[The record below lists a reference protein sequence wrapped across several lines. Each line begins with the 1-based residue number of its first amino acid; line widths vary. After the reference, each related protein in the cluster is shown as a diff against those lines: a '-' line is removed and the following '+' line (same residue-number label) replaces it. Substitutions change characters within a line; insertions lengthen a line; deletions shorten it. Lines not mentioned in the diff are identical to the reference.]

1 MARAR
6 DPGRTAIAA
15 AAVVV
20 VVAAASAAAAIAAAA
35 GVAAGPPAAEAASPP
50 QGPAGGQVA
59 VLNDRLL
66 GGNGGGGDGD
76 GALRIAGEI
85 RNGLGVPLRGAEV
98 TATLYSDAGQAV
110 GTYSGRSMVD
120 SIVPGMSA
128 PFVIDAGMHEGG
140 IGRYA
145 LDVGYEVAGPKGR
158 VIDVTSSSASSG
170 AHGIVVVAGTVVN
183 NGDITANEVSVVA
196 TLYDRDGNV
205 LAASAGK
212 PDRDYL
218 RASEEAFFVVSF
230 PGEPAELVAA
240 HAAVAESE
248 EYAAV
253 PEFPL
258 GAGALLAAS
267 VIGYVGLS
275 RYWGSAIAGIA
286 AAAGPGRATARRR
299 RPSRTAARAG

>member
-6 DPGRTAIAA
+6 APGRTAIAA
-15 AAVVV
+15 ASVVV

-35 GVAAGPPAAEAASPP
+35 GAAAGPPAAEAASPP

-66 GGNGGGGDGD
+66 GGGGGD

-158 VIDVTSSSASSG
+158 VIDVTSSSASSD

>member
-6 DPGRTAIAA
+6 APGRTAIAA
-15 AAVVV
+15 ATAAVVV
-20 VVAAASAAAAIAAAA
+20 VVAAASAAAAIA
-35 GVAAGPPAAEAASPP
+35 AAGPPAAEAASPP

-66 GGNGGGGDGD
+66 GGGNGGGD

-128 PFVIDAGMHEGG
+128 PFVIDAGRHEGG

-158 VIDVTSSSASSG
+158 VIDVTSSSASSD

-230 PGEPAELVAA
+230 PGEPADLVAA

>member
-1 MARAR
+1 MSRARAH
-6 DPGRTAIAA
+6 GGTAIAA
-15 AAVVV
+15 AV
-20 VVAAASAAAAIAAAA
+20 AAAAIAAAA
-35 GVAAGPPAAEAASPP
+35 GAWGMHPAAEAAAPP
-50 QGPAGGQVA
+50 QGSAGGQVA

-66 GGNGGGGDGD
+66 ADGGGGG

-98 TATLYSDAGQAV
+98 TATLYSDAGQVV

-128 PFVIDAGMHEGG
+128 PFVLDAGRHEGG

-158 VIDVTSSSASSG
+158 VIDVTSSSASSD
-170 AHGIVVVAGTVVN
+170 AHGIVVVSGTVVN

-248 EYAAV
+248 EYASV

-267 VIGYVGLS
+267 VLGYVGLS

-299 RPSRTAARAG
+299 RPSRTAALAG

>member
-6 DPGRTAIAA
+6 APGRTAIAA

-35 GVAAGPPAAEAASPP
+35 GAAAGPPAAEAASPP

-66 GGNGGGGDGD
+66 GGGGGD

-158 VIDVTSSSASSG
+158 VIDVTSSSASSD

>member
-6 DPGRTAIAA
+6 SPGRTAIAA
-15 AAVVV
+15 AV
-20 VVAAASAAAAIAAAA
+20 AAAAIAAAA
-35 GVAAGPPAAEAASPP
+35 GAAAGPPAAEASSSP

-66 GGNGGGGDGD
+66 GGSGNGNGDGD

-128 PFVIDAGMHEGG
+128 PFVIDAGRHEGG

-158 VIDVTSSSASSG
+158 VIDVTSSSASSD